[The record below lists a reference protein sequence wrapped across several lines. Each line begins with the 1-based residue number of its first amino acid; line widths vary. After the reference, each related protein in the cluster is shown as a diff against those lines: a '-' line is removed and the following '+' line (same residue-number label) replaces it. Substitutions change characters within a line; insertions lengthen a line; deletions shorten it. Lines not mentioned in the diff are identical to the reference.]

1 MHKRAIKAW
10 DADPEVVQRWIS
22 YLRKNAMPGVGMK
35 ITVWDRVPVGIGASN
50 LDNLDTI
57 ENLMM
62 EAPSDIKALGQQ
74 IVAEEASKRS
84 A

>member
-35 ITVWDRVPVGIGASN
+35 VTTWDRIPLGVGD
-50 LDNLDTI
+50 LDLGVMDTM
-57 ENLMM
+57 ENLML
-62 EAPSDIKALGQQ
+62 EAPSSIETLGQQ
-74 IVAEEASKRS
+74 IVAEEVSK
-84 A
+84 